1 MTSGRYFLGVNMP
14 NKLACTALGFSM
26 VLFVGIPAANSAD
39 SGFCS
44 TYATAALRQVKLA
57 YEIPGCAHVQGA
69 RWSTDYNVHF
79 NWCLTQDFR
88 EIGGEGVIR
97 TGYL

>member
-1 MTSGRYFLGVNMP
+1 MP

-79 NWCLTQDFR
+79 NWCLTQDFGQIGR
-88 EIGGEGVIR
+88 ERDIR
-97 TGYL
+97 TGYLRSCRR